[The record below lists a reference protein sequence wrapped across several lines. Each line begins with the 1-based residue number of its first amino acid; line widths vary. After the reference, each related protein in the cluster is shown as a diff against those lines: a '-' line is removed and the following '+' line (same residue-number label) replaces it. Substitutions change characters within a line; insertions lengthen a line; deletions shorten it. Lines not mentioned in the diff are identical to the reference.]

1 MANSGR
7 FSRREFLGKTTQ
19 FTVGAVAAGML
30 VSCAKPTAAPIA
42 AGRVIGAN
50 DRINL
55 AIIGIRGRGMY
66 LAEGFAKIPNVTI
79 KTFCDIDANLFAERV
94 KKIEDIQ
101 KFAPA
106 TEKDLRRVF
115 DDKDIDA
122 VLVATPNHWH
132 ALTAIWACQAGKH
145 VYVEKPCSHNIFE
158 GRKIVEAAG
167 RYNRI
172 VQVGFQN
179 RSLNNVRAAMKFLHE
194 GGIGEVYMARGLCFK
209 ERDSIGKVP
218 DGIGKGPQYKY
229 FVWNNPGVNFDKEYM
244 DKVDY
249 DMWLGPAP
257 VRPFNYNRFHYNWHW
272 NWDYGNGDIGNQGPH
287 QFDIARWGLNKNE
300 HPVKITSMGG
310 YFGEPSDQ
318 QTPNTQSA
326 TLEYA
331 DGKIMQ
337 FDVRGLY
344 TNDEAAMLKEI
355 KKTETNVADANA
367 APVIVKELQKVQD
380 GILLG
385 NLFYGTKGWM
395 YLNDTVWKTYFGR
408 KNEPGP
414 SSQTQQAAA
423 STGTV
428 AGAVS
433 DSHFVNFIDAL
444 RSGKKEDLN
453 CPIEEGAM
461 STALPHLANIS
472 YRLGRTLTFDGKKEK
487 FVSDGQ
493 ADRMLT
499 RNYRK
504 PYVVPDRV

>member
-1 MANSGR
+1 MASNKGL
-7 FSRREFLGKTTQ
+7 SRREFLGNTAKL
-19 FTVGAVAAGML
+19 AAGAAALGML
-30 VSCAKPTAAPIA
+30 TSCAEQKAAPLA

-50 DRINL
+50 DRINI

-66 LAEGFAKIPNVTI
+66 LAENFVKIPNVSV

-94 KKIEDIQ
+94 KKIEGIQ
-101 KFAPA
+101 HQAPS
-106 TEKDLRRVF
+106 TVGDLRRVF

-132 ALTAIWACQAGKH
+132 ALAAIWAMQAGKH
-145 VYVEKPCSHNIFE
+145 VYVEKPCAHNVFE
-158 GRKIVEAAG
+158 CRKLVEAAA

-179 RSLNNVRAAMKFLHE
+179 RSLNNVREAMKFLHD
-194 GGIGEVYMARGLCFK
+194 GGIGDVYMARGLCFK

-229 FVWNNPGVNFDKEYM
+229 FVWNKPGVNFDKAYM

-249 DMWLGPAP
+249 DTWLGPAQ
-257 VRPFNYNRFHYNWHW
+257 VRSFNYNRFHYNWHW

-300 HPVKITSMGG
+300 HPVKVSSMGG
-310 YFGEPSDQ
+310 YYGEPSDQ

-331 DGKIMQ
+331 DGKLIQ

-344 TNDEAAMLKEI
+344 TNDEAAMFKAI
-355 KKTETNVADANA
+355 KKTEANVADPNA
-367 APVIVKELQKVQD
+367 APKITEELMKVQD

-414 SSQTQQAAA
+414 GSQTQQAAA
-423 STGTV
+423 VSGTV

-433 DSHFVNFIDAL
+433 DSHFINFIDAL
-444 RSGKKEDLN
+444 RSGKKGDLN

-487 FVSDGQ
+487 FVSDWE

-504 PYVVPDRV
+504 PFVVPERV